1 MTLAEYLEITAR
13 KLATDLGERWN
24 LPFIIED
31 SLVRELALRDA
42 EILSKIAIMSKKE
55 EADTIPPEN
64 EIKTKVD
71 NSI

>member
-1 MTLAEYLEITAR
+1 MTLAEYLEKSAR
-13 KLATDLGERWN
+13 ELATDLGEQWA
-24 LPFIIED
+24 LPYVVED
-31 SLVRELALRDA
+31 CLMRKLALRDA
-42 EILSKIAIMSKKE
+42 EILNKIAIMSKKE